1 MPISTIGQNGLN
13 APLSL
18 TTPTI
23 GGGGANFSGST
34 SGTTNLVATAVAGS
48 TTVTLPATT
57 GTAALTSQL
66 FGVSQ
71 TVQDVG
77 ASRALSTNYTNSTG
91 RPIAVYVS
99 MSNSVSSP
107 IVVININGGGFY
119 GSSDPTANAYYGVTL
134 MVPTGM
140 TYNVGMNG
148 IPTLVTWFEI
158 R

>member
-66 FGVSQ
+66 FGVGQ
-71 TVQDVG
+71 TVQSV
-77 ASRALSTNYTNSTG
+77 SRTLGTNYTNSTG

-107 IVVININGGGFY
+107 IVVININGEGFY
-119 GSSDPTANAYYGVTL
+119 GSSSPTANTYYGVTL

-140 TYNVGMNG
+140 TYSVTMNG
-148 IPTLVTWFEI
+148 TPTLVTWFEI

>member
-66 FGVSQ
+66 FGVGQ
-71 TVQDVG
+71 TVQSV
-77 ASRALSTNYTNSTG
+77 SRALGTNYTNSTG

-107 IVVININGGGFY
+107 IVVININGEGFY

-134 MVPTGM
+134 MVPTVM
-140 TYNVGMNG
+140 TYSVTMNG
-148 IPTLVTWFEI
+148 TPTLVTWFEI